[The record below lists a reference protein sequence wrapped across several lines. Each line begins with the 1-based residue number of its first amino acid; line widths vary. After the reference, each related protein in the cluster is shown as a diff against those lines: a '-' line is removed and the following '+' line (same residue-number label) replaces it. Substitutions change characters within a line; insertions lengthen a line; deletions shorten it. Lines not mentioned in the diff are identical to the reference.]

1 MKRICP
7 TCFTELPEEAKY
19 CPACGKCMRKVE
31 GYTIQYTGSAP
42 QVKEVSVKD
51 CAVSI
56 GDFDEKVRQRKMNSA
71 LNQLEL
77 KDGHVFLDGMM
88 LKGITRFNL
97 VHKGGE
103 SNPELTLKMDVR
115 TLPKSKTL
123 MPDKKVGGV
132 LCGKQPNQHIN
143 SKN

>member
-1 MKRICP
+1 MKRICL
-7 TCFTELPEEAKY
+7 TCFTELPEEANY
-19 CPACGKCMRKVE
+19 CPACGKRMREVE
-31 GYTIQYTGSAP
+31 EYTIQYTGSAP

-71 LNQLEL
+71 LNQLEI

-103 SNPELTLKMDVR
+103 LNPELTLKMDVR

-132 LCGKQPNQHIN
+132 LCGNQPNQHIN
-143 SKN
+143 SKD